1 MQSTNGHA
9 STRTNAIEVSELY
22 KRFGDFTAVDGI
34 SFEVRSG
41 EIFGFL
47 GPNGAGKT
55 TTISM
60 LCTLLRPTAGHATI
74 GGYDV
79 ARQPSEVRR
88 EIGIVFQDTTLDD
101 RLTARENLYFHG
113 EVYGMS
119 RGDIVTRAADVLE
132 RVGLTDRAREPVLTF
147 SGGMK
152 RRLEIAR
159 GLMHSPTALFLDE
172 PTVGLDPQSRR
183 GLWSYAQSLR
193 DTEGVTIF
201 LTTHYMDEAEACDRI
216 AIIDNGKIIAL
227 DTPSGLKARLGGD
240 VITVSA
246 ADNNAL
252 ASEIKQRFR
261 IDARSE
267 ADGLEFRVER
277 GDQFVPTLF
286 ARLETPIETVAIR
299 RPTLDDVFVELTGHQ
314 IRDSGA
320 GEDEQARSTLMRRP
334 IRGRGGGR
342 QGGRG

>member
-172 PTVGLDPQSRR
+172 PTVGLDVETRR
-183 GLWSYAQSLR
+183 AFWAQVRELVER
-193 DTEGVTIF
+193 GKTVV
-201 LTTHYMDEAEACDRI
+201 LTTHYLEEADALSDRI
-216 AIIDNGKIIAL
+216 VVLHHG
-227 DTPSGLKARLGGD
+227 R
-240 VITVSA
+240 V
-246 ADNNAL
+246 
-252 ASEIKQRFR
+252 R
-261 IDARSE
+261 
-267 ADGLEFRVER
+267 ADGTPYQIKSQTAARRIRCVTNVAPDTISRFPGVRSARYDKASVEVLAVAAEPVLR
-277 GDQFVPTLF
+277 ELF
-286 ARLETPIETVAIR
+286 ARDPDLRDLEVTGAGIEDAF
-299 RPTLDDVFVELTGHQ
+299 LSLTGDHQ
-314 IRDSGA
+314 EPVEA
-320 GEDEQARSTLMRRP
+320 A
-334 IRGRGGGR
+334 
-342 QGGRG
+342 